1 MLNVDRV
8 RYMTQLAMFEKNELR
23 EFAGTQ
29 SYTRDDYVH
38 TKLLLGLIAGS
49 IFYAIAYAVGIAL
62 LLAFVVKRI
71 NSTFLILAVTIG
83 LLVYLLF
90 IYIYLRGVGQRARR
104 RYDKG
109 LEVMAHFQDQL
120 EGLEEIYR
128 REEE

>member
-23 EFAGTQ
+23 EYAGTQ
-29 SYTRDDYVH
+29 SYTRGDYVH
-38 TKLLLGLIAGS
+38 TKLLLGLLAGS
-49 IFYAIAYAVGIAL
+49 LFYVIGYAACIAL
-62 LLAFVVKRI
+62 LLAFVIGRI
-71 NSTFLILAVTIG
+71 NSTILILMVTIG
-83 LLVYLLF
+83 LLVYLVF
-90 IYIYLRGVGQRARR
+90 IYIYLHRVGQRARR

-109 LEVMAHFQDQL
+109 LEVMAHFQRQL

>member
-1 MLNVDRV
+1 MYKR
-8 RYMTQLAMFEKNELR
+8 Q
-23 EFAGTQ
+23 
-29 SYTRDDYVH
+29 RDDYVH

-62 LLAFVVKRI
+62 LLAFAVKRI

-109 LEVMAHFQDQL
+109 LEVKAHFQDQL